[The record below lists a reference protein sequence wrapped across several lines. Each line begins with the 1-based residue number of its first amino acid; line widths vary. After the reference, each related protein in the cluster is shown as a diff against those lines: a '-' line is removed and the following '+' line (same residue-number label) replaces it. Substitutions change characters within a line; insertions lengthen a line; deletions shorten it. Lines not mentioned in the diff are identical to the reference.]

1 MCPPLLIPLGAALT
15 GGTAATAGTALA
27 ATQAAVGASTLMGV
41 ASAGL
46 QIRGQQ
52 IQAKTQQRIQAN
64 ASKVEKQRYLNEV
77 SSLRSQQAQEQ
88 VAMAQKLQSNKTR
101 AREAR
106 ATARVSAGEAGVAGL
121 SVNALMNDLTR
132 KEAMYNNSVTTQGQM
147 LDVRRELALRDA
159 GLGFTN
165 NMLRINRPIEE
176 VDYAG
181 ALMSGEQAGLSTYGA
196 LQGSGFGQSSGSTS
210 GTSMKSVAK
219 LSQKSSNMGM
229 LDLPKYKSAFNS
241 YT

>member
-1 MCPPLLIPLGAALT
+1 MCPQAVIEAAF
-15 GGTAATAGTALA
+15 AASSATA
-27 ATQAAVGASTLMGV
+27 AAVGTSVYMGLAST
-41 ASAGL
+41 AL

-52 IQAKTQQRIQAN
+52 IQAKTQAKVQEN
-64 ASKVEKQRYLNEV
+64 ASKVERQRYLNEV
-77 SSLRSQQAQEQ
+77 SSLRTQQAQEQ
-88 VAMAQKLQSNKTR
+88 VAAAQKLQANKTR

-132 KEAMYNNSVTTQGQM
+132 KEAMYNNSVNTQGQM

-165 NMLRINRPIEE
+165 NMLRINRPIAE

-181 ALMSGEQAGLSTYGA
+181 ALVSGAQTGLSTYGT
-196 LQGSGFGQSSGSTS
+196 L
-210 GTSMKSVAK
+210 K
-219 LSQKSSNMGM
+219 
-229 LDLPKYKSAFNS
+229 
-241 YT
+241 